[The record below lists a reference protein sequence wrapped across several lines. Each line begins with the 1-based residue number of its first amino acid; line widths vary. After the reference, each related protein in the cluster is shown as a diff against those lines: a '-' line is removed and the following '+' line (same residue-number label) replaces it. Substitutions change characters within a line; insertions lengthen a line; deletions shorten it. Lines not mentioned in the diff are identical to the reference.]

1 MGSIQKEVQAKLAK
15 GSLDLIVLQSLS
27 TQPMHGH
34 KIITKIHKNF
44 GTHFEPNTIYP
55 LLATLENKEH
65 VKSQ

>member
-44 GTHFEPNTIYP
+44 GTHFEPNTIHPHY
-55 LLATLENKEH
+55 
-65 VKSQ
+65 